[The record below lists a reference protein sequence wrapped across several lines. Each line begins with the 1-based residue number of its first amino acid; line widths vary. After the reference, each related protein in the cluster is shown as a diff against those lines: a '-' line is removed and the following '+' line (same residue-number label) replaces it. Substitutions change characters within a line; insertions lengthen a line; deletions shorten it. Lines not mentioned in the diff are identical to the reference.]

1 MADETQMLPG
11 DQPDEWVRLSDHPRA
26 KASINRAKAFGG
38 LIGFLM
44 GFWLAQSGGL
54 PAFDTGV
61 RALVGGIAG
70 YVLVWLA
77 AVQIWRQLAIAE
89 FRAAEKRR
97 AAVRKVMRERAQV
110 AAQERRDAADA
121 RAAERREQYS

>member
-1 MADETQMLPG
+1 MADQTQILNG
-11 DQPDEWVRLSDHPRA
+11 EQPDDWVRLSDHPRA

-38 LIGFLM
+38 LIGFIL

-61 RALVGGIAG
+61 RALVGGISG

-89 FRAAEKRR
+89 FKAAEKKR
-97 AAVRKVMRERAQV
+97 AAVRKALRERNEEKAR
-110 AAQERRDAADA
+110 ERREAADA
-121 RAAERREQYS
+121 

>member
-1 MADETQMLPG
+1 MADQTQILNG
-11 DQPDEWVRLSDHPRA
+11 EQPDDWVRLSDHPRA

-38 LIGFLM
+38 LIGFIL

-61 RALVGGIAG
+61 RALVGGISG

-89 FRAAEKRR
+89 FKAAEKKR
-97 AAVRKVMRERAQV
+97 AAVRKALRERNEEKAR
-110 AAQERRDAADA
+110 ERREAADA
-121 RAAERREQYS
+121 AAQARREQYS